1 MSIKNSRK
9 LEKGSKGI
17 TLIAL
22 VVMIVVLLILAGIT
36 IGNITGDEGI
46 IKEARTSKELTEKAQ
61 LEELVETAIIKAEQ
75 KYRNPTLDNVIEEI
89 KNNKVISNEDQVN
102 KKTGAIITD
111 AGYEITGKLDDYIEK
126 TVEMQKSKERYWVK
140 IIQLP

>member
-126 TVEMQKSKERYWVK
+126 TVEMQKSKERY
-140 IIQLP
+140 